1 MYPDVLNAP
10 QDFSVQRKHA
20 NVLNAPREPIKT
32 NLEWDLASHAQKEL
46 SLVKVEANL
55 SENAYQYVVTVL
67 IALQDLFHVLSARE
81 THSVAF
87 LQLMDLKSVLIA
99 QLIITHSSLEHKM

>member
-10 QDFSVQRKHA
+10 PDFSVQRKHA

-32 NLEWDLASHAQKEL
+32 NLEWDLASHAQREL

-67 IALQDLFHVLSARE
+67 IALQDLFHVLSAKE
-81 THSVAF
+81 THSAAYP
-87 LQLMDLKSVLIA
+87 QLMDLKNVSIV
-99 QLIITHSSLEHKM
+99 QSTITPSNLEHRT